1 MSEMVKKV
9 AKTMA
14 IFTFLKGP
22 WRVLTNKPSAAE
34 QAALAEFRESRQ
46 PIDMGVQT
54 SESGSRMTNYLMEVN
69 TGTWVYPALE
79 RLNRN
84 GIKFRLGCIA
94 IRELSNYVG
103 RGFSDVPK
111 LINAS
116 TFAWA
121 NASFAFFLVIED
133 NKDMSFA
140 LESMGLIALDAK
152 KTPKRLQ
159 EVMRSCQMH
168 KSGKIEDLSWL
179 MLEDS
184 DIEEIQKIHMQQSQ
198 SNWPAIK
205 EEVTLDL
212 DSVKTETVY
221 DGIIAI
227 SKTFAV
233 KMCFSMPDGREK
245 SRYIAKINRNKLGR
259 LLFRLTTPYGL
270 VKGLAVICE
279 DNQLKADVVFHKSAL
294 KGELFSADNQWHA
307 TAFVHPHL
315 HTAMWDMQSM
325 FHNHEW
331 LMTEER
337 FQKDSN
343 AVIEDFKTAIE
354 SGELPDFILHQE
366 TESHDESGVPM
377 METAVGNWKKNHKVW
392 QSAGLE
398 LDASANFLFMAYG
411 SLKNQMTA
419 ARRKNRWWC
428 PMSNAFTATVS
439 TWEALKYLAG
449 FDLPEE
455 KRNVVFYDDRFG
467 AILPGDRFAK
477 TADLHDTWDQDGD
490 QAKFVWVRIWSSD
503 PAKTEALKE
512 DHVIPR
518 DLVVP
523 TTESEAIDMA
533 VVIRSPNG
541 PGGYSI
547 ERFDAETMPWLRRCE
562 ERIQVIDL
570 RNAPFG
576 MKTLLQTT
584 ECGSIPHSVVYSGSP
599 MTREH
604 AERMIS
610 AQFINPHV
618 GGYANLIMAYS
629 AIMGASYP
637 EWLPAIG
644 DDVINTNQQE
654 ADAEAFAYLNLGIEE
669 MRDNVL
675 EEMLVNEQPIDEFVF
690 STRLGIGLDKDQQAL
705 YERLLHKGKFTRM
718 DDMNKAALAK
728 VNELTMS
735 VSFTR
740 RMQSKTRLFLM
751 EKIPHL
757 KPELAAWASEVHS
770 RYNSRLESAD
780 RQYTRTL
787 IAAKSAGFNKK
798 FVKMSAETQRTEM
811 ITQII
816 DDLYEELMTHQSPE
830 KWAVILYRWMVD
842 PVATRRKYG
851 VSDRVIFQSGMEEQ
865 LTVMDLL
872 IQGILNLK

>member
-1 MSEMVKKV
+1 M
-9 AKTMA
+9 
-14 IFTFLKGP
+14 
-22 WRVLTNKPSAAE
+22 
-34 QAALAEFRESRQ
+34 
-46 PIDMGVQT
+46 
-54 SESGSRMTNYLMEVN
+54 Y
-69 TGTWVYPALE
+69 
-79 RLNRN
+79 
-84 GIKFRLGCIA
+84 
-94 IRELSNYVG
+94 
-103 RGFSDVPK
+103 
-111 LINAS
+111 
-116 TFAWA
+116 
-121 NASFAFFLVIED
+121 
-133 NKDMSFA
+133 
-140 LESMGLIALDAK
+140 
-152 KTPKRLQ
+152 
-159 EVMRSCQMH
+159 

-184 DIEEIQKIHMQQSQ
+184 DIEEMQRIHMQESQ
-198 SNWPAIK
+198 SNWPAVK

-212 DSVKTETVY
+212 GSVKTETMY

-233 KMCFSMPDGREK
+233 KMCFAMPDGHEK
-245 SRYIAKINRNKLGR
+245 SKYIAKINRGKLGR

-279 DNQLKADVVFHKSAL
+279 DNQLKADVVFHKSAM

-307 TAFVHPHL
+307 TAFVHPHI

-331 LMTEER
+331 LMTEEQFR
-337 FQKDSN
+337 KDSN
-343 AVIEDFKTAIE
+343 AVIDDFNAAVE

-366 TESHDESGVPM
+366 TESHDENGIPS
-377 METAVGNWKKNHKVW
+377 METAVGNWKSNYQRW

-428 PMSNAFTATVS
+428 PMSNAFTATVN
-439 TWEALKYLAG
+439 TWEAIRYLAG
-449 FDLPEE
+449 FDISEE

-467 AILPGDRFAK
+467 AIIPGDRFAK

-503 PAKTEALKE
+503 HEKTEALRK
-512 DHVIPR
+512 DHVIPH

-547 ERFDAETMPWLRRCE
+547 ERFDAETMPWLRVCRD
-562 ERIQVIDL
+562 RIQVIDL

-576 MKTLLQTT
+576 MATLLETS
-584 ECGSIPHSVVYSGSP
+584 ECGTIPHSVVYSGSP
-599 MTREH
+599 MQREH
-604 AERMIS
+604 AQRMIS
-610 AQFINPHV
+610 AQFTNPNV
-618 GGYANLIMAYS
+618 GVYANLIMAYS

-644 DDVINTNQQE
+644 NDVIDTSQQE
-654 ADAEAFAYLNLGIEE
+654 SDADSFAYLELGMEQ
-669 MRDNVL
+669 MRDNIL
-675 EEMLVNEQPIDEFVF
+675 EEMLNNEQSIDEFVF
-690 STRLGIGLDKDQQAL
+690 TTRLGIGLDEIQRAL
-705 YERLLHKGKFTRM
+705 YEPLLHKGKFTRM
-718 DDMNKAALAK
+718 DDMNKATLAK
-728 VNELTMS
+728 VNEITIAT
-735 VSFTR
+735 SFVR
-740 RMQSKTRLFLM
+740 RMQSETRLLVM
-751 EKIPHL
+751 EKIPTL
-757 KPELAAWASEVHS
+757 KPELAAWAEDVYR
-770 RYNSRLESAD
+770 RYNSLLEDAD
-780 RQYTRTL
+780 NGYKRTS
-787 IAAKSAGFNKK
+787 IAANRAGFNKK
-798 FVKMSAETQRTEM
+798 FIKMSAETQRTES
-811 ITQII
+811 ISKIV
-816 DDLYEELMTHQSPE
+816 DDLYEEIRAHQSPE